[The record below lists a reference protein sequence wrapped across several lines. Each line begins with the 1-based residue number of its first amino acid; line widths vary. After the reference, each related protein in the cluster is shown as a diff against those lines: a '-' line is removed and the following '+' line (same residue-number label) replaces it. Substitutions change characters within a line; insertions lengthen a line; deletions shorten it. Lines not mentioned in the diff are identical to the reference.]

1 MGKLLVTMEKM
12 GQLVGDLIQAQK
24 TTTDEAIAT
33 RQSISLE
40 LKVIIS
46 S

>member
-1 MGKLLVTMEKM
+1 MEKM
-12 GQLVGDLIQAQK
+12 GQRFDDLIQAQK
-24 TTTDEAIAT
+24 ETTDEAIAT